1 MSTNKAVIFNICFY
15 LCLQGLVP
23 PASSVGL
30 WTAGQH
36 SKAMTACKSVPELR
50 QWYTVHCLQSCK
62 MSNNVCFL
70 NLEVQWSLRKPRQS
84 FKWKAPSTSLE
95 PKLQHDSSK
104 LQELEWFSGQMVF
117 FDSRRPQT
125 RFSSWITYQEPS
137 CHKNMTQVVLLR
149 WTHTEFIIPVVG
161 YSKLWEAGA
170 RLLA

>member
-1 MSTNKAVIFNICFY
+1 MWTNKAVIFNICFY

-30 WTAGQH
+30 WTGGQH
-36 SKAMTACKSVPELR
+36 SKAMTACKCVPELR
-50 QWYTVHCLQSCK
+50 PWYTVHHLQSCRI
-62 MSNNVCFL
+62 SNNVWFL
-70 NLEVQWSLRKPRQS
+70 NLEVQWSLKNHVSQ
-84 FKWKAPSTSLE
+84 APSPSLE

-104 LQELEWFSGQMVF
+104 LQELEWFSVQMVF
-117 FDSRRPQT
+117 FHSHRPQT

-149 WTHTEFIIPVVG
+149 WTHTEFIMPVVG
-161 YSKLWEAGA
+161 CSKQLWEAGA